1 MRPIKINFTEHF
13 LNTFD
18 GSQEELDAIVNE
30 LKQKFAAGEFEEFFQ
45 DPNQELTI
53 GTGEEDIEIYEP
65 RILH

>member
-1 MRPIKINFTEHF
+1 MRPIKITFTDHF

-18 GSQEELDAIVNE
+18 GTQQELDSIVDE

-45 DPNQELTI
+45 DPDQGLTI
-53 GTGEEDIEIYEP
+53 GTDEEDLFEYEP

>member
-30 LKQKFAAGEFEEFFQ
+30 LKQKFATGEFEEFFQ